1 MICYED
7 VFGNEI
13 AARVRNAQ
21 NPPGFLINMTNLAW
35 FGKTSAPAQHLRLAQ
50 LRSLETGLP
59 SIRATNTGTTAI
71 INEHGVVQSQLPI
84 FVQDKLVGSVQ
95 PRIGQT
101 PYVRLGDAP
110 ILFFSIT
117 CLILAWLQKR
127 RLQQAHSLQ

>member
-1 MICYED
+1 
-7 VFGNEI
+7 
-13 AARVRNAQ
+13 
-21 NPPGFLINMTNLAW
+21 
-35 FGKTSAPAQHLRLAQ
+35 LRLAQ